1 MKRLRWQ
8 LLIIFLTGLVIGVLL
23 ITEQPGKLSSVVQ
36 PQQGGVYT
44 EALTGSLERLNP
56 VLDFYNQPDKDV
68 DSLIYSGLLKFDDR
82 GLPVGDL
89 AQSWGVSQDGTIYNV
104 VLRSDARWQDGQPV
118 TALDVTFTIDLLRN
132 GGTIVPADL
141 QAFWQKVKVT
151 ALSPTAMQFILPE
164 AYAPFLDYL
173 TFGVLPK
180 HLLDGKKI
188 DDLVNDSFNLAP
200 VGSGPYQ
207 FDHLIIE
214 NGQIAG
220 VSLKASTYNST
231 GGKGPYISQI
241 VFRYY
246 PDAAAAFAAYQQGE
260 VQGIGNVTSD
270 ILPDVLKTSDLSIY
284 TARQPEITMV
294 LFNLNNSDVSFF
306 QNKDVRR
313 ALLMG
318 LDRQAIIDHL
328 LQGQAIIADGP
339 ILPGTWA
346 YYDGLQSVTYDPDA
360 ARALLVTAGYSL
372 SQDGTVRTN
381 KDGLALHFSLTYP
394 DDDLHKALAEKIQ
407 SYWQALNVTVD
418 LEALPYD
425 QLISDRLAAHNY
437 QAALV
442 DLNLSNSPDPDPYP
456 FWDEAQITGGQN
468 YSQWDNRLASEYLEE
483 ARTTTDLDTR
493 IRMYDNFQVVFS
505 QELPALP
512 LYYPVYTYAVDQQVN
527 GVSTGPLYDPSDRF
541 SSVASWYLIAR
552 QSSTT
557 ETTPSK

>member
-1 MKRLRWQ
+1 
-8 LLIIFLTGLVIGVLL
+8 
-23 ITEQPGKLSSVVQ
+23 
-36 PQQGGVYT
+36 
-44 EALTGSLERLNP
+44 
-56 VLDFYNQPDKDV
+56 
-68 DSLIYSGLLKFDDR
+68 
-82 GLPVGDL
+82 
-89 AQSWGVSQDGTIYNV
+89 
-104 VLRSDARWQDGQPV
+104 
-118 TALDVTFTIDLLRN
+118 
-132 GGTIVPADL
+132 
-141 QAFWQKVKVT
+141 
-151 ALSPTAMQFILPE
+151 
-164 AYAPFLDYL
+164 
-173 TFGVLPK
+173 
-180 HLLDGKKI
+180 
-188 DDLVNDSFNLAP
+188 
-200 VGSGPYQ
+200 
-207 FDHLIIE
+207 
-214 NGQIAG
+214 
-220 VSLKASTYNST
+220 
-231 GGKGPYISQI
+231 
-241 VFRYY
+241 
-246 PDAAAAFAAYQQGE
+246 
-260 VQGIGNVTSD
+260 
-270 ILPDVLKTSDLSIY
+270 
-284 TARQPEITMV
+284 
-294 LFNLNNSDVSFF
+294 
-306 QNKDVRR
+306 
-313 ALLMG
+313 
-318 LDRQAIIDHL
+318 
-328 LQGQAIIADGP
+328 
-339 ILPGTWA
+339 
-346 YYDGLQSVTYDPDA
+346 VTYDPDA

-437 QAALV
+437 QVALV